1 MKPKDKYEEVT
12 KSESTSLKDL
22 EKSFKVFSIL
32 TWLVVLIAL
41 IMCLCNLKLTLENEA
56 LKKEKT
62 EIIESLTIPYDVL
75 KEDR

>member
-1 MKPKDKYEEVT
+1 MKPKNKYEEIT
-12 KSESTSLKDL
+12 IIPSMSIKEL
-22 EKSFKVFSIL
+22 ERDFRIFRIL

-41 IMCLCNLKLTLENEA
+41 IMCLSNLKLTLENEA

-62 EIIESLTIPYDVL
+62 ELIESLTIPYDVL